1 MRLLHSHI
9 IITRYHATYSMLA
22 LARSRLTRAN
32 RVFALALTVYAP
44 VACAQSGAPEEG
56 IPAQSIAANFPQT
69 VDEDRRKALALK
81 GVTYGLNYVGLWLS
95 DVSGGVS
102 RGSGYIGRLEGIV
115 DVDFAKVAG
124 WVGLTF
130 HANVYQIHGTRFSRD
145 HLQTLMPAGYIEALA
160 TTRLSELWIEQ
171 KLLGEKL
178 SVRLGQL
185 TSDSEFITSK
195 YATQFINNTFGWPAG
210 LAANLPSTGPAYPF
224 ATPGVRVKL
233 DPNKHVSLL
242 FGLFNGD
249 PAGPGAGDPEE
260 RDLYGTSFRIHDP
273 ALVMGE
279 IQYRYN
285 QDKGPGLA
293 GTIKLGAWAHFGRFN
308 DLRFDTDGRSLAD
321 PAANG
326 DPKRLRGDH
335 GVYAVVDQQIWRPV
349 TGEPNK
355 GVGVFVRLTASPAD
369 RNLVDAYI
377 DGGIVFAGL
386 VPWRPDDVLSFGAA
400 YAHISHEARAPDAEA
415 VAFNGAGV
423 IRDFEA
429 MFEVNYQAQI
439 LPGLQIDL
447 DVQRFVHPGG
457 DIAGP
462 NGSAI
467 TDATVVILH
476 TSIKY

>member
-1 MRLLHSHI
+1 MLHRPI
-9 IITRYHATYSMLA
+9 CDLA
-22 LARSRLTRAN
+22 LARSRLTRASWL
-32 RVFALALTVYAP
+32 FALALIVHPP
-44 VACAQSGAPEEG
+44 VACAQSGAADNG

-69 VDEDRRKALALK
+69 IDVDTRKALALK
-81 GVTYGLNYVGLWLS
+81 GVTYGLNYVAVWLS

-124 WVGLTF
+124 WASLAF

-145 HLQTLMPAGYIEALA
+145 HIQTLMPAGYIEALA
-160 TTRLSELWIEQ
+160 TTRLSELWLEQ
-171 KLLGEKL
+171 KFLGDKL
-178 SVRLGQL
+178 SVRFGQL
-185 TSDSEFITSK
+185 TSDSEFITSR
-195 YATQFINNTFGWPAG
+195 YATQFINNTLGWPAG
-210 LAANLPSTGPAYPF
+210 LAANLPSSGPAYPF

-233 DPNKHVSLL
+233 DPDNHVSLL

-260 RDLYGTSFRIHDP
+260 RDRYGTSFRIRDP

-279 IQYRYN
+279 VQYRFN
-285 QDKGPGLA
+285 QDKGAPGLA

-321 PAANG
+321 PEANG

-349 TGEPNK
+349 KGEPNK

-400 YAHISHEARAPDAEA
+400 YAHISNMARALDADA
-415 VAFNGAGV
+415 VAFNGGGV

-457 DIAGP
+457 HIAGP

-467 TDATVVILH
+467 PDATVVILH